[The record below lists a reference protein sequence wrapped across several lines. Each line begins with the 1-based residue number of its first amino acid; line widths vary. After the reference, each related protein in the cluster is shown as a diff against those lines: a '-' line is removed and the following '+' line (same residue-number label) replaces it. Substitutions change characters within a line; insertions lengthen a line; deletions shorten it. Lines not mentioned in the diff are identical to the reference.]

1 MWSATVSL
9 FDSGSAQITLN
20 WWKFTLIVVM
30 LNVIRCFTVSPTNIC
45 TDGTAEVANII
56 IC

>member
-1 MWSATVSL
+1 M
-9 FDSGSAQITLN
+9 
-20 WWKFTLIVVM
+20 VM

-45 TDGTAEVANII
+45 TNGTAEVANII